1 MAETTKLSVG
11 KVLDKL
17 RSTDEAPKS
26 KRALLDEKIGTI
38 DEETQRVRAMR
49 RRLER
54 GSTPGST
61 QSSPRS
67 QEARTNRAPLI
78 IVTGLVAVAAAV
90 FLMGLAG
97 IW

>member
-26 KRALLDEKIGTI
+26 KRALLDEKIGSI
-38 DEETQRVRAMR
+38 DEETQRLRAMR

-54 GSTPGST
+54 GSGPDST
-61 QSSPRS
+61 RSPSCS
-67 QEARTNRAPLI
+67 QGARMNRAALV

-90 FLMGLAG
+90 FLTGLAG